1 MPRIATVSPHSA
13 ARIAA
18 VKAAVCDRPG
28 TPDVIRVAEVAT
40 PAVPADGVLV
50 RVHAAS
56 VNPVDLFTLTPV
68 RHLARR
74 ATARGKTQPEVMGHD
89 FAGTVG
95 AVGDAVT
102 TFGVGDEVFGAH
114 TGAFAEYLSV
124 PERAGIVRKPAN
136 VDFGEAA
143 AVPVAALTALQ
154 AVRDH
159 GRIQPGQRVL
169 VNGASGGVGH
179 FVVQIAKALGGEVT
193 AVCSSGKVGTA
204 RELGA
209 DHVIDYTR
217 EDFTEG
223 DDRYDLIVDVA
234 GSRPWSRCI
243 RVMTPGATLVITGAS
258 SHMHSAWRML
268 AHMAATRLA
277 AIPGSRRAAFFIA
290 RVTKD
295 DLGVLG
301 DMLATGR
308 IRSVIDER
316 YPLREVAAACR
327 QLSAGHARGKIVID
341 MEAWT

>member
-1 MPRIATVSPHSA
+1 MEAIDTASPDSQ

-18 VKAAVCDRPG
+18 MKAAVCDRPG
-28 TPDVIRVAEVAT
+28 TPDVIRVVEVAT
-40 PAVPADGVLV
+40 PTVPADGVLV
-50 RVHAAS
+50 RVQAAS
-56 VNPVDLFTLTPV
+56 VNPVDLFALAPV
-68 RHLARR
+68 RHAARW
-74 ATARGKTQPEVMGHD
+74 AAARGKPQPEVMGHD
-89 FAGTVG
+89 FSGTVA
-95 AVGDAVT
+95 AVGNAVT
-102 TFGVGDEVFGAH
+102 MFRVGDEVFGSH

-136 VDFGEAA
+136 VSFPEAA

-159 GRIQPGQRVL
+159 GRMRPGQRVL
-169 VNGASGGVGH
+169 VNGASGGVGT
-179 FVVQIAKALGGEVT
+179 FAVQVAKALGGEVT
-193 AVCSSGKVGTA
+193 AVCSSGKAATA

-223 DDRYDLIVDVA
+223 DRRYDLVIDIA

-243 RVMTPGATLVITGAS
+243 RVMEPHATLVITGAS
-258 SHMHSAWRML
+258 SQIHSAWRML

-277 AIPGSRRAAFFIA
+277 AVPGSRRAAGFIA
-290 RVTKD
+290 RVTPD

-308 IRSVIDER
+308 IRPVIDGG
-316 YPLREVAAACR
+316 YPLGEVAAACR

-341 MEAWT
+341 MEAAT